1 MKKRIKKTM
10 LGIFAAGMVLFIGT
24 AMAFAG
30 SHRGGGHHRN
40 IGSVCAEE
48 NFCQNINGKRFM
60 DTNNDGI
67 CDNCDT
73 VSRDCLCGRE
83 NNGQNYTDTDNDGI
97 CDNCHVASRNCL
109 CGRENNGQNY
119 TDTDNDGICD
129 NCNTDSRDCRC
140 GRGSNG
146 QNYTDVDN
154 DGICDNRTVK
164 KSSGGRRGFCGRNKK

>member
-1 MKKRIKKTM
+1 MKSLTVIFHNEIKEELIYEKKIKKTM

-40 IGSVCAEE
+40 IGNDGICGNRSVCAEE

-67 CDNCDT
+67 CDNC
-73 VSRDCLCGRE
+73 
-83 NNGQNYTDTDNDGI
+83 
-97 CDNCHVASRNCL
+97 
-109 CGRENNGQNY
+109 
-119 TDTDNDGICD
+119 
-129 NCNTDSRDCRC
+129 NTDSRDCRC
-140 GRGSNG
+140 GRGCNG

-154 DGICDNRTVK
+154 DGICDNRTAK
-164 KSSGGRRGFCGRNKK
+164 KAQVEGEASAAETKNNR

>member
-1 MKKRIKKTM
+1 MNGFSLFNRIIDEQV
-10 LGIFAAGMVLFIGT
+10 IFHNEI
-24 AMAFAG
+24 
-30 SHRGGGHHRN
+30 
-40 IGSVCAEE
+40 
-48 NFCQNINGKRFM
+48 
-60 DTNNDGI
+60 
-67 CDNCDT
+67 
-73 VSRDCLCGRE
+73 
-83 NNGQNYTDTDNDGI
+83 NGQNYTDTDNDGI

-154 DGICDNRTVK
+154 DGICDNRTAK

>member
-1 MKKRIKKTM
+1 MKKKIKKTM

-40 IGSVCAEE
+40 IGNDGICGNRSVCAEE

-60 DTNNDGI
+60 DTN
-67 CDNCDT
+67 
-73 VSRDCLCGRE
+73 
-83 NNGQNYTDTDNDGI
+83 
-97 CDNCHVASRNCL
+97 
-109 CGRENNGQNY
+109 
-119 TDTDNDGICD
+119 NDGICD

-154 DGICDNRTVK
+154 DGICDNRTAK
-164 KSSGGRRGFCGRNKK
+164 KTQVEGEASAAETKNNR